1 MQRSGCIF
9 SCSSGKCSRE
19 SFSPSLLLLVSSKT
33 GGKMFV
39 EPADQTNYTFTLIR
53 FSLSGYQE
61 TEIYSLSVGQILLNK
76 WQQGSCEEGHPAF
89 CWRLFMS
96 IPGCYEKLR
105 MFSFLRNFKIQS
117 VFMKYGGMIFPC
129 KWQLKIKAA
138 VNPDTLGLVSGG
150 GFSLKQ
156 EMIHGFVQELRQ
168 QDDKGSEI
176 FLNNIFTASSSCLH
190 PLKLRQS
197 PDSHLFN

>member
-19 SFSPSLLLLVSSKT
+19 SFSSSLLLPVSSKT

-39 EPADQTNYTFTLIR
+39 EPADPTNYTFTLIR

-61 TEIYSLSVGQILLNK
+61 TEIYSLSGEQLLLNK
-76 WQQGSCEEGHPAF
+76 WQQGSCEGGHPAF

-105 MFSFLRNFKIQS
+105 MFSLLRDFKILS
-117 VFMKYGGMIFPC
+117 VFIKYGGMMFPC

-138 VNPDTLGLVSGG
+138 VNPDTLGLVSAGEGG
-150 GFSLKQ
+150 DFPLNRRWVMDLFRNWDNKKTRAQKFSWTTYL
-156 EMIHGFVQELRQ
+156 L
-168 QDDKGSEI
+168 
-176 FLNNIFTASSSCLH
+176 LH
-190 PLKLRQS
+190 LLVCIP
-197 PDSHLFN
+197 